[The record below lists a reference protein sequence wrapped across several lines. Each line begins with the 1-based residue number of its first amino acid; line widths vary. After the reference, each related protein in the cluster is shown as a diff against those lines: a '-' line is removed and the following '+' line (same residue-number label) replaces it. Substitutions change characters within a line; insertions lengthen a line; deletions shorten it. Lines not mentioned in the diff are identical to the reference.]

1 MTGQGGW
8 PLTIF
13 LTPDKKPFFAGTY
26 FPKERRFGRIGLI
39 ELILIIKELWK
50 TQKNDVLRA
59 ADNIVFSLQ
68 NLDLESPGDKLN
80 KKTLKK
86 AFNQLLSQYD
96 KKNGGFNNAPKFPTP
111 HNLLFLL
118 RFWKR
123 TGNKEALEIVENT
136 LQKMRLGGIYDHI
149 GFGFHRYST
158 DPNWLVPHFEKMLYD
173 QALLAIAYTEAFQ
186 ATNKIEYKNTVKEI
200 FTYIL
205 RDMTSS
211 EGGFYSAEDAD
222 SEGEEGKYYLW
233 NIEEFQN
240 ILEKE
245 EAELAITVFNL
256 KNQGNYLDETTTK
269 KTNGNIL
276 YLRDSL
282 TNLSKELNIS
292 ENNLKKRLEK
302 IREKLF
308 EIRDKRVQPHKD
320 DKILSD

>member
-1 MTGQGGW
+1 
-8 PLTIF
+8 
-13 LTPDKKPFFAGTY
+13 
-26 FPKERRFGRIGLI
+26 
-39 ELILIIKELWK
+39 
-50 TQKNDVLRA
+50 
-59 ADNIVFSLQ
+59 
-68 NLDLESPGDKLN
+68 
-80 KKTLKK
+80 
-86 AFNQLLSQYD
+86 
-96 KKNGGFNNAPKFPTP
+96 
-111 HNLLFLL
+111 
-118 RFWKR
+118 
-123 TGNKEALEIVENT
+123 
-136 LQKMRLGGIYDHI
+136 MRLGGIYDHI